1 MLAYRISKQKYVAS
15 ALQGEGAARA
25 PGRWNSAGVRIAYL
39 ATSVSLAM
47 LEVLVHVDR
56 ANVPSGLR
64 LLGYEVPDKLVTELG
79 RDDWPG
85 GWDCLEYSDGV
96 RAVGDGFV
104 SAGRHLGLLV
114 PSAVARGESNILVNP
129 EHAAFA
135 AIELVSNAALELD
148 PRLFG

>member
-25 PGRWNSAGVRIAYL
+25 
-39 ATSVSLAM
+39 
-47 LEVLVHVDR
+47 
-56 ANVPSGLR
+56 
-64 LLGYEVPDKLVTELG
+64 
-79 RDDWPG
+79 
-85 GWDCLEYSDGV
+85 
-96 RAVGDGFV
+96 
-104 SAGRHLGLLV
+104 LGLLV

-129 EHAAFA
+129 EHADFA